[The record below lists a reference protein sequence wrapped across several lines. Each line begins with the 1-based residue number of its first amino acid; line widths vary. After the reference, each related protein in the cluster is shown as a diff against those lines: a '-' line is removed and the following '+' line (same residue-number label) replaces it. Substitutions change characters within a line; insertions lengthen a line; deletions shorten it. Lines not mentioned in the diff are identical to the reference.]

1 MARIVFDNPDEQERF
16 HAKESWVPV
25 VLGGIPVAIICGLI
39 VFLIHQFVN
48 KDWLPISIAAA
59 VVVTLLSRIPHIV
72 DNWKTDVVV
81 TDRRLYYRR
90 GIIDI
95 KDHVTDL
102 SSITDVTVDPNL
114 FGRIFKYADVT
125 VQTQAGEDDFE
136 LKEIKDAYE
145 LRRVINQGRDASRPG
160 ADAPRY

>member
-1 MARIVFDNPDEQERF
+1 MSRIVFDNPDEQERF

-25 VLGGIPVAIICGLI
+25 VLGGIPVALVCGLI

-59 VVVTLLSRIPHIV
+59 VVITLLSRVPHIL

-102 SSITDVTVDPNL
+102 SSITDVTVDPNI

-145 LRRVINQGRDASRPG
+145 LRRVINQGRDAGRPG
-160 ADAPRY
+160 AQRPRY

>member
-1 MARIVFDNPDEQERF
+1 MFVPPGGRLQGVFAKHVPFFRAIVY
-16 HAKESWVPV
+16 
-25 VLGGIPVAIICGLI
+25 

-160 ADAPRY
+160 AYAPRY

>member
-25 VLGGIPVAIICGLI
+25 VLGGIPVALVCGLI

-59 VVVTLLSRIPHIV
+59 VVVTLLSRVPHIL

-160 ADAPRY
+160 AYAPRY

>member
-25 VLGGIPVAIICGLI
+25 VLGGIPVALVCGLI

-59 VVVTLLSRIPHIV
+59 VVVTLLSRVPHIV

-145 LRRVINQGRDASRPG
+145 LRRIINQGRDASRPG
-160 ADAPRY
+160 AYAPRY

>member
-25 VLGGIPVAIICGLI
+25 VLGGIPVALVCGLI

-160 ADAPRY
+160 AYAPRY